1 MAYYNYCPKCDKLVI
16 EEKSLCVNCKRRIV
30 KVSGNTE
37 VATGI
42 VVILALFMVLGMII
56 VPILIQEWWGIIG
69 GILFFIVLFAFAL
82 SIGVRSTNRVA
93 EEARVSF
100 EKHREKYEK
109 GEKLDL
115 RVRKIVVKK
124 PPWNVRHIKFLYRST
139 ILFGSLIP
147 IIVMI
152 IWYFRTLTF
161 CASFTMTSLIIISL
175 FSYLAYKPASRFV
188 SIIEALELSSED
200 YSFPKWRT
208 MKVDSQ
214 RFGMFF
220 VFYDSRYKLWV
231 TTGKHVDR
239 ERKRNYIIWKKPRP
253 IKRFLGR
260 EDRLPD
266 YLSASRLRG
275 IKSLQAIR
283 FEKLKHGNR
292 IAAILNDK
300 WFYSEDRDI
309 HEALE
314 ILWEI
319 EARI

>member
-1 MAYYNYCPKCDKLVI
+1 VDYNYCPACDKTVYEEKWHCVGCKNLVI
-16 EEKSLCVNCKRRIV
+16 KFSEKTEFTLWVVLTLIFIAVISLF
-30 KVSGNTE
+30 
-37 VATGI
+37 VAIGLTPDWGAF
-42 VVILALFMVLGMII
+42 LAGM
-56 VPILIQEWWGIIG
+56 
-69 GILFFIVLFAFAL
+69 LFFFITFGMAMEYARRM
-82 SIGVRSTNRVA
+82 GNRLKKK
-93 EEARVSF
+93 ARNLYD
-100 EKHREKYEK
+100 ENKERYKN
-109 GEKLDL
+109 GEKLDF
-115 RVRKIVVKK
+115 RVKVIKAKK

-139 ILFGSLIP
+139 ILSCGLIP
-147 IIVMI
+147 IIAMI

-161 CASFTMTSLIIISL
+161 CASFTMTSLIIISV

-188 SIIEALELSSED
+188 SIIEAMELSSEEF
-200 YSFPKWRT
+200 SFPKWRT

-309 HEALE
+309 LEALE
-314 ILWEI
+314 VLWEI